1 MDLFFGALTNGVGL
15 LFDPLLLVIIFFGTV
30 WGVVGGGHPGGSATL
45 TLSVMIPLTF
55 IMTSVQAVAFLL
67 AIMVGVNYGNSIPAI
82 LLGLPGTTS
91 AFLTAIDGY
100 SLHRKGKTGL
110 ALGVM
115 FVSSLTGQA
124 ISILF
129 FVALVVPLALI
140 TYSFLSPEYFA
151 LYLLGLATVVSLLGH
166 DLMKGYISAGLGI
179 AVAMIGSDP
188 LSAVSRFAG
197 TIPDLR
203 SGIEPIPVLLGLLAL
218 SELLRQTREVYAYE
232 EFTDSLSMRFPS
244 RAQVRRV
251 LPAILGGSV
260 IGTLTGATPGAEATA
275 GAVISYN
282 QAKFYSKHREEFGE
296 GSIEGIAANEAA
308 QNAAQAG
315 DMIPTLGLGI
325 PAGGTSALV
334 LAALLI
340 HGIVP
345 GPMMLQQTP
354 EMLYAAVAGLLG
366 ATAFLAIVGWPI
378 ARLMAKLVS
387 LDRSAVTASVLVLLL
402 VGVFSL
408 NQSMFD
414 VIVCLVAGVVGYYM
428 RRYGYSVA
436 AAALG
441 AILGAGLEKNLRGG
455 LLLMENDA
463 TAFVTRPV
471 TAVILVLVVGFLL
484 LGLVQSYRMR
494 AAKRSAAEGSLAA

>member
-15 LFDPLLLVIIFFGTV
+15 LFDPVLLAIIFAGAV
-30 WGVVGGGHPGGSATL
+30 WGVIGGGHPGGSATL

-55 IMTSVQAVAFLL
+55 MMSSVQAVAFLL

-100 SLHRKGKTGL
+100 SLHRKGQTGL
-110 ALGVM
+110 ALGIM
-115 FVSSLTGQA
+115 FISSLAGQA
-124 ISILF
+124 VSILF
-129 FVALVVPLALI
+129 FVALVVPLALLA
-140 TYSFLSPEYFA
+140 YSFLSPEYFA
-151 LYLLGLATVVSLLGH
+151 LYLLGLATVIALLGK
-166 DLMKGYISAGLGI
+166 DLLKGYLSAGLGI
-179 AVAMIGSDP
+179 AVTLIGADP
-188 LSAVSRFAG
+188 LSSVSRYSG
-197 TIPDLR
+197 TIPELR
-203 SGIEPIPVLLGLLAL
+203 GGIEPIPVLLGLLAL
-218 SELLRQTREVYAYE
+218 SELLRQTRQVYEYE
-232 EFTDSLSMRFPS
+232 AFTERIAIRFPT
-244 RAQVRRV
+244 RAQIRRC

-282 QAKFYSKHREEFGE
+282 QAKFWSKHKEEFGH

-345 GPMMLQQTP
+345 GPLMLRQTP

-366 ATAFLAIVGWPI
+366 ATVVLVIIGWPI
-378 ARLMAKLVS
+378 AKLMARLVS
-387 LDRSAVTASVLVLLL
+387 LDRSAVTTAVLVLIL
-402 VGVFSL
+402 VGVYSL
-408 NQSMFD
+408 NQSVFD
-414 VIVCLVAGVVGYYM
+414 VAVCLVAGVIGYFM

-441 AILGAGLEKNLRGG
+441 AILGEGLEKNLRGG
-455 LLLMENDA
+455 ILLMQSDLV
-463 TAFVTRPV
+463 AFVTRPV
-471 TAVILVLVVGFLL
+471 TAVILIAVMGFVI
-484 LGLVQSYRMR
+484 LGIVQSRRMR
-494 AAKRSAAEGSLAA
+494 TPRPTAG